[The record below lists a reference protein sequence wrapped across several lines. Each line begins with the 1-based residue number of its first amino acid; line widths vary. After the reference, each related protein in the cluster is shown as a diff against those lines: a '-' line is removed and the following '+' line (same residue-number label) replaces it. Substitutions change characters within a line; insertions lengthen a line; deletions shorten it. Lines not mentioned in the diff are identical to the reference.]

1 MRTTLE
7 LNEKDIEAAVRYW
20 IESTK
25 RAEVTSI
32 YLSADEQFV
41 GRMEQSVGH
50 VVSCTVELKE

>member
-25 RAEVTSI
+25 KTEVTSV
-32 YLSADEQFV
+32 YLSAAKQFV
-41 GRMEQSVGH
+41 GRMEQSVCH
-50 VVSCTVELKE
+50 VVSSTVEI